1 MSAKKIEQEEFLA
14 EVPAEVAGAAIVPAS
29 LLADTPNQAEGSDAG
44 NANGNGA
51 KSKSGKTATAR
62 TPFDP
67 TQYLSNFDGREYL
80 EVKWRLL
87 WLRNEHPEARM
98 STEIVQHNEEGGF
111 ALFRAEVEIPGG
123 GKATGWGSETVRDFH
138 DYIEAA
144 ETKALGRALAALGYG
159 TQFCQDFDFS
169 ANARPGTN
177 QVVDA
182 PVNLA
187 DRRNN
192 SYAARGNGTN
202 GGGNVHSNKSGG
214 FANSGFRTAASNDGG
229 RMPAEDDDF
238 DRLPSAE
245 VSPSGS
251 AATEKQIKAIYAIGR
266 ASKRLSEGQVDDRSV
281 EIFGVR
287 PQELTKAEASQLIDL
302 LKGDT
307 AA

>member
-14 EVPAEVAGAAIVPAS
+14 EVPAEVAGAAILPAS
-29 LLADTPNQAEGSDAG
+29 LLADTPTQADATEAGS
-44 NANGNGA
+44 NGSR
-51 KSKSGKTATAR
+51 SKVGSSTKGR
-62 TPFDP
+62 TSFDP

-87 WLRNEHPEARM
+87 WLRSEYPDARM
-98 STEIVQHNEEGGF
+98 TTEIVQHNEEGGF

-169 ANARPGTN
+169 GNARPGTN

-187 DRRNN
+187 DRRSNG
-192 SYAARGNGTN
+192 YAANGNGN
-202 GGGNVHSNKSGG
+202 GKANAGKSSG
-214 FANSGFRTAASNDGG
+214 FANSGFRTAAPTDGG
-229 RMPAEDDDF
+229 RLPAEDDDF
-238 DRLPSAE
+238 DRLPAAE
-245 VSPSGS
+245 ISPSGS

-266 ASKRLSEGQVDDRSV
+266 ASKRLSEGQVDDRAV

-287 PQELTKAEASQLIDL
+287 PQELTKAEASQMIDL

>member
-1 MSAKKIEQEEFLA
+1 VSAKKIEQEEFLA

-29 LLADTPNQAEGSDAG
+29 LLADTPNQADESTTGK
-44 NANGNGA
+44 ANGNGNGNGT
-51 KSKSGKTATAR
+51 KNR
-62 TPFDP
+62 VPFDP
-67 TQYLSNFDGREYL
+67 AQYLSNFDGREYL

-87 WLRNEHPEARM
+87 WLRSEHPDARM
-98 STEIVQHNEEGGF
+98 TTEIVQHNEEGGF

-187 DRRNN
+187 ERRNN
-192 SYAARGNGTN
+192 GYAAMGNGN
-202 GGGNVHSNKSGG
+202 GNGSGSKSGG
-214 FANSGFRTAASNDGG
+214 FASSGFRTAASNDGG

>member
-29 LLADTPNQAEGSDAG
+29 LLADTPNQADESTTGK
-44 NANGNGA
+44 ANGNGNGNGT
-51 KSKSGKTATAR
+51 KNR
-62 TPFDP
+62 VPFDP
-67 TQYLSNFDGREYL
+67 AQYLSNFDGREYL

-87 WLRNEHPEARM
+87 WLRSEHPDARM
-98 STEIVQHNEEGGF
+98 TTEIVQHNEEGGF

-187 DRRNN
+187 ERRNN
-192 SYAARGNGTN
+192 GYAAMGNGN
-202 GGGNVHSNKSGG
+202 GNGSGSKSGG
-214 FANSGFRTAASNDGG
+214 FASSGFRTAASNDGG